1 MKTLNH
7 TVIKHLTKKIKKF
20 YTFRRLL
27 STIINLFSDF
37 ESNNIDNFS
46 ELILNDTTHF
56 FRAHIKILTTKQE

>member
-1 MKTLNH
+1 MKTLKH

-56 FRAHIKILTTKQE
+56 FRAHIKILTIKQE